1 MAFALSYLRY
11 DLSSL
16 TIFLVRGQTVQD
28 AHPPDKHIVRC
39 DPQVQ
44 VVGRFVALSAN
55 YDPRFLKKE
64 RLVLAQG
71 NRRFA
76 KPRKT
81 WDCLGVTFFFFSY
94 DILSLIARLYL
105 FL

>member
-44 VVGRFVALSAN
+44 VVFS
-55 YDPRFLKKE
+55 KK
-64 RLVLAQG
+64 
-71 NRRFA
+71 
-76 KPRKT
+76 KT
-81 WDCLGVTFFFFSY
+81 
-94 DILSLIARLYL
+94 L
-105 FL
+105 FLNLRSTRFR

>member
-44 VVGRFVALSAN
+44 VVFPFVALSAN

-64 RLVLAQG
+64 DLVPQSSENAALYYC
-71 NRRFA
+71 
-76 KPRKT
+76 K
-81 WDCLGVTFFFFSY
+81 FSVPN
-94 DILSLIARLYL
+94 
-105 FL
+105 

>member
-16 TIFLVRGQTVQD
+16 TIFLVRGQTAQD
-28 AHPPDKHIVRC
+28 AHPPDKHRVRC

-55 YDPRFLKKE
+55 YDPRFLKKME
-64 RLVLAQG
+64 RLVLAHG
-71 NRRFA
+71 NRRVV

-94 DILSLIARLYL
+94 DISSLV
-105 FL
+105 